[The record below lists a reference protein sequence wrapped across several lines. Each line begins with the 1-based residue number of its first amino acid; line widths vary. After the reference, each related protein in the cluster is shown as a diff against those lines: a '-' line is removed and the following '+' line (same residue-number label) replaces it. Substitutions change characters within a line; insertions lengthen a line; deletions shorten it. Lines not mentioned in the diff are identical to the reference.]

1 MAPPLFTRGKP
12 MSDQKRFYVTWKG
25 IKLHVL
31 EFGSSGPDVLLIPGI
46 TSPAI
51 TWSFVAQR
59 LAENARVIVLDN
71 RGRGLSDQR
80 NGLSH
85 LTGDYAEDAAGV
97 IQELGL
103 APAIVVGHS
112 MGARVA
118 ARLAATY
125 PSLLSRCVLAD
136 PPVGGPGRRPY
147 PSELQKYL
155 DAIDQAAR
163 GEPIPVR
170 PSFTEAQIR
179 LRAEWLPTCNKEA
192 IAQSHRA
199 FHEEDMF
206 ADLPGIACPTL
217 LLYAGQGGVIMDS
230 DAQEIM
236 SLLKNGSKIKIDPVG
251 HMMPFDDLELFI
263 EAVAPFIR

>member
-1 MAPPLFTRGKP
+1 

-31 EFGSSGPDVLLIPGI
+31 EFGSSGPNILLIPGI

-51 TWSFVAQR
+51 TWAFVAKR
-59 LAENARVIVLDN
+59 LAAHTRVIVLDN

-85 LTGDYAEDAAGV
+85 TTGDYAEDAAGV

-103 APAIVVGHS
+103 APAVVIGHS

-118 ARLAATY
+118 ARLAATH
-125 PSLLSRCVLAD
+125 PALVSRCVLAD
-136 PPVGGPGRRPY
+136 PPVSGPGRRPY

-163 GEPIPVR
+163 GEAIPVR
-170 PSFTEAQIR
+170 PSFSADQIR

-206 ADLPGIACPTL
+206 ADLPRITCPTL
-217 LLYAGQGGVIMDS
+217 LVYAGQGGVIMDA
-230 DAQEIM
+230 DAQEIA
-236 SLLKNGSKIKIDPVG
+236 SALREGRVIKIESVG
-251 HMMPFDDLELFI
+251 HMMPFDDLELFLG
-263 EAVAPFIR
+263 AVTPFVS